1 MNLAKLAAFLGPTY
15 AVHDDPDDEGT
26 PYIIWEVAPSYWH
39 GRFKSDAELFYAL
52 LVRAADVDPSSTPVL
67 WKNGPLWYCKMW
79 PKGRDV
85 YYEYTIVEEGL
96 TPLDALVKAIEEM
109 P

>member
-52 LVRAADVDPSSTPVL
+52 LVRAAEKGLETGLSYMPHMKCWAVDLGQWSRGKPL
-67 WKNGPLWYCKMW
+67 HKGP
-79 PKGRDV
+79 
-85 YYEYTIVEEGL
+85 
-96 TPLDALVKAIEEM
+96 TPLAALAAAVEALK
-109 P
+109 

>member
-39 GRFKSDAELFYAL
+39 GRFKSDADLFYAL
-52 LVRAADVDPSSTPVL
+52 LVRAAERGLAVCTESVEKSWHTALYSEATGMISVV
-67 WKNGPLWYCKMW
+67 GP
-79 PKGRDV
+79 
-85 YYEYTIVEEGL
+85 
-96 TPLDALVKAIEEM
+96 TPLDALVKAIEEL
-109 P
+109 PQGEPV

>member
-52 LVRAADVDPSSTPVL
+52 LVRAAEKGHTPALQFV
-67 WKNGPLWYCKMW
+67 NGEWVCDLFFPDYPDEMDAYSATS
-79 PKGRDV
+79 P
-85 YYEYTIVEEGL
+85 

>member
-52 LVRAADVDPSSTPVL
+52 LVRAAEKGDLVELTYVDDGDDCWSAEVCATFAQ
-67 WKNGPLWYCKMW
+67 GP
-79 PKGRDV
+79 
-85 YYEYTIVEEGL
+85 